1 MKTLTKT
8 IAIVGFTTL
17 FAGTAMA
24 SPKIE
29 AADNSLTS
37 ELCVL
42 AAKGNK
48 TKLHNHLKNS
58 VVSKQYVANEMKC
71 NGESVA
77 DFVDAY
83 GQNSAAIKDYLNVNA
98 QNIASV
104 SYTKQ
109 LGGLHAIQSNELNY
123 PLNKLQYEWVIYID
137 TPLENHYSSSLH
149 TNALVNTVCEQCTNT
164 QYIKPHSD
172 ISGTSIS

>member
-48 TKLHNHLKNS
+48 TKLHNHLKYS
-58 VVSKQYVANEMKC
+58 VVSRHQVAPEMK
-71 NGESVA
+71 
-77 DFVDAY
+77 
-83 GQNSAAIKDYLNVNA
+83 
-98 QNIASV
+98 
-104 SYTKQ
+104 
-109 LGGLHAIQSNELNY
+109 
-123 PLNKLQYEWVIYID
+123 
-137 TPLENHYSSSLH
+137 
-149 TNALVNTVCEQCTNT
+149 
-164 QYIKPHSD
+164 
-172 ISGTSIS
+172 